1 MDIRQQNEFRGLLLE
16 LKSILLET
24 KEDIAIL
31 KAESEKKALT
41 PKEVQEM
48 LGIGKTTYQ
57 RYVKDNIIT
66 QSKIGGKA
74 YVQRSEI
81 QRLFEEGKI

>member
-1 MDIRQQNEFRGLLLE
+1 MDITRNDWNKLLS
-16 LKSILLET
+16 KVCRIQ
-24 KEDIAIL
+24 EDL
-31 KAESEKKALT
+31 SFMRAEYEKKTLT

-57 RYVKDNIIT
+57 RYVKDNIII